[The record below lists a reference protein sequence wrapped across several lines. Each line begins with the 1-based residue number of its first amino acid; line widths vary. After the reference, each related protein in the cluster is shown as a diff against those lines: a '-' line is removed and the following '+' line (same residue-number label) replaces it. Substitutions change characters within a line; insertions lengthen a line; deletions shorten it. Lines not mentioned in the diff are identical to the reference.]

1 MIVAFKS
8 FKHEMFKI
16 LCLNF
21 QDAFGKRNP
30 MLIASDYN
38 VVQLFSFG

>member
-1 MIVAFKS
+1 MIAALKS

-16 LCLNF
+16 LFLNF

-30 MLIASDYN
+30 MLTASDY
-38 VVQLFSFG
+38 GCC